1 MEAFKPFAPSLG
13 KMKYQVF
20 GPSFGRMKRG
30 VDEPVWFDSLP
41 RADSLSIS
49 SWRWCTLVNV
59 AALVVTFLL
68 VVAILLLA
76 LKLVGI
82 IIGDMIGYFW
92 NRTKAV
98 TNFFSLCLRRFFL
111 WHLHHLSQHPTLQLK
126 SMVMFPSTT
135 NRIMRSWSSLFTPA
149 SSILS
154 PQNKLLCDCTIF
166 EEYTS
171 MNVPPMI
178 SCYIGTVGEYF
189 SADAYSTNAVHVP
202 LNERVLQFTHQQIRV
217 IPSIANPRCYGC
229 RRHRAVC
236 TCPLIS
242 PALPSANEY
251 ERGVVV
257 ASDTPR
263 TITEIAPPPVPSE
276 EAHVGVVEGS
286 NANGDA
292 VPLTIHVS
300 SPFGDD
306 VSIISDGDGGDNGG
320 ENAPIHSLHGV
331 ADTLPTQEVI
341 LTDSSPM
348 LNPPFKRARVAVADE
363 IENEDVL
370 VHHRR
375 RRRRRAIPSVQ
386 QPPTVL
392 FSSQL
397 MTLVPIAWMNEEHDF
412 RCRRPI
418 LRRSMKRRLDHI
430 SCDDSPVNPAHL
442 KRRKVV
448 ADEIENEDVL
458 VHHRRRRR
466 RRAIPSVQQPPT
478 VLFSSQLMTLVPIA
492 WMNEEHD
499 FRCRRPILRRSMKR
513 RLDHIS
519 CDDSPVNPAHLKRRK
534 VVADEIEN
542 EDVLVHHRRR
552 RRRRAIPSVQ
562 QPPTV
567 LFSSQLMTLV
577 PIAWMNEEHDF
588 RCRRPILRRSMKRRL
603 DHISCDDS
611 PVNPAHLKRR
621 KVATTRPRPRRHRQA
636 KRQEK
641 APLFPSQVLITNIID
656 VGAAQDLASLAN
668 DKISISSSS
677 LNNGLVYSAGAASPL
692 PSFEEE
698 NVRVPPQNEAAIA
711 VDIAENE
718 DVQFDND
725 DRVDLLDAGNDVI
738 TIDKVEQQNGGG
750 VVLPTTCTRRKT
762 EVERLCT
769 DLDGSY
775 WRAPSQLRRG
785 LDCTLDGG
793 YWGPPVGRRVSIR
806 PT

>member
-1 MEAFKPFAPSLG
+1 MEAFKPFAPSPG
-13 KMKYQVF
+13 KMKYQVL
-20 GPSFGRMKRG
+20 GPSFGRMKCG
-30 VDEPVWFDSLP
+30 VKEPVCV
-41 RADSLSIS
+41 A
-49 SWRWCTLVNV
+49 TLFI
-59 AALVVTFLL
+59 TFLL
-68 VVAILLLA
+68 VVTILLLT

-111 WHLHHLSQHPTLQLK
+111 WHLHHLSQHPTLQQK

-135 NRIMRSWSSLFTPA
+135 NRIMRLWSSLFTPA

-178 SCYIGTVGEYF
+178 SCYVGTVGEYF

-202 LNERVLQFTHQQIRV
+202 LKERVLQFTHQQIRV

-236 TCPLIS
+236 TCPLVS

-263 TITEIAPPPVPSE
+263 TIMEIAPPPVPSE
-276 EAHVGVVEGS
+276 VAHVSVLEGS

-331 ADTLPTQEVI
+331 VDTLPTQDDEVI

-363 IENEDVL
+363 IENG
-370 VHHRR
+370 
-375 RRRRRAIPSVQ
+375 
-386 QPPTVL
+386 
-392 FSSQL
+392 
-397 MTLVPIAWMNEEHDF
+397 
-412 RCRRPI
+412 RPI

-499 FRCRRPILRRSMKR
+499 FRCRHPILR
-513 RLDHIS
+513 H
-519 CDDSPVNPAHLKRRK
+519 
-534 VVADEIEN
+534 
-542 EDVLVHHRRR
+542 
-552 RRRRAIPSVQ
+552 
-562 QPPTV
+562 
-567 LFSSQLMTLV
+567 
-577 PIAWMNEEHDF
+577 
-588 RCRRPILRRSMKRRL
+588 SMKRRL

-621 KVATTRPRPRRHRQA
+621 KVAATRESSSSETR
-636 KRQEK
+636 K

-656 VGAAQDLASLAN
+656 VGAA
-668 DKISISSSS
+668 
-677 LNNGLVYSAGAASPL
+677 
-692 PSFEEE
+692 
-698 NVRVPPQNEAAIA
+698 
-711 VDIAENE
+711 
-718 DVQFDND
+718 
-725 DRVDLLDAGNDVI
+725 
-738 TIDKVEQQNGGG
+738 
-750 VVLPTTCTRRKT
+750 
-762 EVERLCT
+762 
-769 DLDGSY
+769 
-775 WRAPSQLRRG
+775 
-785 LDCTLDGG
+785 
-793 YWGPPVGRRVSIR
+793 
-806 PT
+806 

>member
-1 MEAFKPFAPSLG
+1 MCNIMKSIHPIHWISFNSVIRQQEEELTDASVPRGTQQLTSSKAIKVMEAFKPFAPSPG
-13 KMKYQVF
+13 KMKYQVL
-20 GPSFGRMKRG
+20 GPSFGRMKCG

-41 RADSLSIS
+41 PTDSLSIS
-49 SWRWCTLVNV
+49 SWGRWCTLFI
-59 AALVVTFLL
+59 TFLL
-68 VVAILLLA
+68 VVTILLLT

-111 WHLHHLSQHPTLQLK
+111 WHLHHLSQHPTLQQK

-178 SCYIGTVGEYF
+178 SCYVGTVGEYF

-202 LNERVLQFTHQQIRV
+202 LKERVLQFTHQQIRV

-236 TCPLIS
+236 TCPLVS

-276 EAHVGVVEGS
+276 VAHVGVLEGS

-320 ENAPIHSLHGV
+320 ENAPIHSLHV
-331 ADTLPTQEVI
+331 DTLPTQEVI

-442 KRRKVV
+442 KRRKV
-448 ADEIENEDVL
+448 A
-458 VHHRRRRR
+458 
-466 RRAIPSVQQPPT
+466 A
-478 VLFSSQLMTLVPIA
+478 
-492 WMNEEHD
+492 
-499 FRCRRPILRRSMKR
+499 
-513 RLDHIS
+513 
-519 CDDSPVNPAHLKRRK
+519 
-534 VVADEIEN
+534 
-542 EDVLVHHRRR
+542 
-552 RRRRAIPSVQ
+552 
-562 QPPTV
+562 
-567 LFSSQLMTLV
+567 
-577 PIAWMNEEHDF
+577 
-588 RCRRPILRRSMKRRL
+588 
-603 DHISCDDS
+603 
-611 PVNPAHLKRR
+611 
-621 KVATTRPRPRRHRQA
+621 TRPRPRRHRQA

-641 APLFPSQVLITNIID
+641 EPLFPSQVLITNIID
-656 VGAAQDLASLAN
+656 VGAAQDLFSLAN

-711 VDIAENE
+711 VDITENE

-793 YWGPPVGRRVSIR
+793 YWEPPVGRRVSIR

>member
-1 MEAFKPFAPSLG
+1 
-13 KMKYQVF
+13 
-20 GPSFGRMKRG
+20 
-30 VDEPVWFDSLP
+30 
-41 RADSLSIS
+41 
-49 SWRWCTLVNV
+49 
-59 AALVVTFLL
+59 
-68 VVAILLLA
+68 
-76 LKLVGI
+76 
-82 IIGDMIGYFW
+82 
-92 NRTKAV
+92 
-98 TNFFSLCLRRFFL
+98 
-111 WHLHHLSQHPTLQLK
+111 
-126 SMVMFPSTT
+126 
-135 NRIMRSWSSLFTPA
+135 
-149 SSILS
+149 
-154 PQNKLLCDCTIF
+154 
-166 EEYTS
+166 

-178 SCYIGTVGEYF
+178 SCYVGTVGEYF

-202 LNERVLQFTHQQIRV
+202 LKERVLQFTHQQIRV

-236 TCPLIS
+236 TCPLVS

-276 EAHVGVVEGS
+276 VAHVGVLEGS

-442 KRRKVV
+442 KRRKV
-448 ADEIENEDVL
+448 A
-458 VHHRRRRR
+458 
-466 RRAIPSVQQPPT
+466 A
-478 VLFSSQLMTLVPIA
+478 
-492 WMNEEHD
+492 
-499 FRCRRPILRRSMKR
+499 
-513 RLDHIS
+513 
-519 CDDSPVNPAHLKRRK
+519 
-534 VVADEIEN
+534 
-542 EDVLVHHRRR
+542 
-552 RRRRAIPSVQ
+552 
-562 QPPTV
+562 
-567 LFSSQLMTLV
+567 
-577 PIAWMNEEHDF
+577 
-588 RCRRPILRRSMKRRL
+588 
-603 DHISCDDS
+603 
-611 PVNPAHLKRR
+611 
-621 KVATTRPRPRRHRQA
+621 TRPRPRRHRQA

-656 VGAAQDLASLAN
+656 VGVAQDLASLAN

-793 YWGPPVGRRVSIR
+793 YWEPPVGRRVSIR

>member
-1 MEAFKPFAPSLG
+1 MEAFKPFAPSPG
-13 KMKYQVF
+13 KMKYQVL
-20 GPSFGRMKRG
+20 GPSFGRMKCG
-30 VDEPVWFDSLP
+30 VNEPVCV
-41 RADSLSIS
+41 A
-49 SWRWCTLVNV
+49 TLFI
-59 AALVVTFLL
+59 TFLL
-68 VVAILLLA
+68 VVTILLLT

-111 WHLHHLSQHPTLQLK
+111 WHLHHLSQHPTLQQK

-135 NRIMRSWSSLFTPA
+135 NRIMRLWSSLFTPA

-178 SCYIGTVGEYF
+178 SCYVGTVGEYF

-202 LNERVLQFTHQQIRV
+202 LKERVLQFTHQQIRV

-236 TCPLIS
+236 TCPLVS

-263 TITEIAPPPVPSE
+263 TIMEIAPPPVPSE
-276 EAHVGVVEGS
+276 VAHVGVLEGS

-331 ADTLPTQEVI
+331 VDTLPTQDDEVI

-621 KVATTRPRPRRHRQA
+621 KVAATRPRPRRHRQA

-641 APLFPSQVLITNIID
+641 VPLFPSQVLITNIID

-793 YWGPPVGRRVSIR
+793 YWEPPVGRRVSIR

>member
-1 MEAFKPFAPSLG
+1 MEAFKPFAPSPG

-20 GPSFGRMKRG
+20 GPSFGRMKCG
-30 VDEPVWFDSLP
+30 VNEPVCV
-41 RADSLSIS
+41 A
-49 SWRWCTLVNV
+49 TLFI
-59 AALVVTFLL
+59 TFLL
-68 VVAILLLA
+68 VVTILLLT

-111 WHLHHLSQHPTLQLK
+111 WHLHHLSQHPTLQQK

-154 PQNKLLCDCTIF
+154 PQNKLLCDYTIF

-178 SCYIGTVGEYF
+178 SCYVGTVGEYF

-202 LNERVLQFTHQQIRV
+202 LKERVLQFTHQQIRV

-236 TCPLIS
+236 NCPLVS

-276 EAHVGVVEGS
+276 VAHVGVLEGS

-375 RRRRRAIPSVQ
+375 RRRRRAIPSVE

-448 ADEIENEDVL
+448 ADEIENEDLL

-466 RRAIPSVQQPPT
+466 RRAIS
-478 VLFSSQLMTLVPIA
+478 
-492 WMNEEHD
+492 
-499 FRCRRPILRRSMKR
+499 
-513 RLDHIS
+513 
-519 CDDSPVNPAHLKRRK
+519 
-534 VVADEIEN
+534 
-542 EDVLVHHRRR
+542 
-552 RRRRAIPSVQ
+552 SVQ

-621 KVATTRPRPRRHRQA
+621 KVAATRPRPRRHRQA

-793 YWGPPVGRRVSIR
+793 YWEPPVGRRVSIR

>member
-1 MEAFKPFAPSLG
+1 
-13 KMKYQVF
+13 
-20 GPSFGRMKRG
+20 
-30 VDEPVWFDSLP
+30 
-41 RADSLSIS
+41 
-49 SWRWCTLVNV
+49 
-59 AALVVTFLL
+59 
-68 VVAILLLA
+68 
-76 LKLVGI
+76 
-82 IIGDMIGYFW
+82 
-92 NRTKAV
+92 
-98 TNFFSLCLRRFFL
+98 
-111 WHLHHLSQHPTLQLK
+111 
-126 SMVMFPSTT
+126 
-135 NRIMRSWSSLFTPA
+135 MRSWSSLFTPA

-276 EAHVGVVEGS
+276 VAHVGVVEGS

-588 RCRRPILRRSMKRRL
+588 S
-603 DHISCDDS
+603 
-611 PVNPAHLKRR
+611 
-621 KVATTRPRPRRHRQA
+621 
-636 KRQEK
+636 QEK
-641 APLFPSQVLITNIID
+641 APLSLITNIID